1 MKAFLI
7 LSNNN
12 TKELSV
18 MSKKD
23 YHANVQNI
31 YNYEPLS
38 STDTMEDANLLKDH
52 INQLA
57 FKLTLIILSLIE
69 PVSTSRDECSGG
81 EHLLNVGVT

>member
-1 MKAFLI
+1 MRPWETIRIEGETMKAFVI
-7 LSNNN
+7 LSNNK

-52 INQLA
+52 IQSIGVQTYFDN
-57 FKLTLIILSLIE
+57 IISNRTCI
-69 PVSTSRDECSGG
+69 D
-81 EHLLNVGVT
+81 

>member
-1 MKAFLI
+1 MKEFLI

-18 MSKKD
+18 MSKND

-38 STDTMEDANLLKDH
+38 STDTIEDANLLKDH
-52 INQLA
+52 IQSISVQTYFDN
-57 FKLTLIILSLIE
+57 IISN
-69 PVSTSRDECSGG
+69 STCID
-81 EHLLNVGVT
+81 

>member
-1 MKAFLI
+1 MKAFVI
-7 LSNNN
+7 LSNNK

-52 INQLA
+52 IQSIGVQTYFDN
-57 FKLTLIILSLIE
+57 IISN
-69 PVSTSRDECSGG
+69 STCID
-81 EHLLNVGVT
+81 

>member
-1 MKAFLI
+1 MKAFII

-38 STDTMEDANLLKDH
+38 STDTMEDANSLKDH
-52 INQLA
+52 IQSIGVETYFDN
-57 FKLTLIILSLIE
+57 IISN
-69 PVSTSRDECSGG
+69 STCID
-81 EHLLNVGVT
+81 

>member
-52 INQLA
+52 IQSIDVQTYFDN
-57 FKLTLIILSLIE
+57 IISN
-69 PVSTSRDECSGG
+69 STCID
-81 EHLLNVGVT
+81 